1 MRRKNQHLML
11 PLAAV
16 AVSILAGCSS
26 MGGLLG
32 QNQPVLSPAAKA
44 AAEMPLEKEPV
55 VNTQETYL
63 SLVKQMQ
70 AKSLWYASIAHLD
83 ALDKQ
88 WGVSSDSRLMRADAL
103 RQVGQLNAAMSIYQS
118 LLGSAKDG
126 AARYGLG
133 RVAAEK
139 GDFRNAAQ
147 QMEQARMSNPVDS
160 QLLTDLGYAHLRARD
175 LNAARIPLMQA
186 AQLNPEDAQANV
198 NLSLFMMVSGQA
210 AQAEEFMRQRKL
222 DAQTQQ
228 AVKEQASEWLKGT
241 KQAAASSV
249 PDPATQ
255 ATGKV
260 VNLSQPEV
268 MRPAETVAKTAAP
281 APAQESAPVQEVPAP
296 KKKSL
301 PEPEVAQA
309 PVMAEAQPP
318 ASVPA
323 SVPVATPV
331 TAPAAVAELPLPAA
345 QPMLPQSV
353 ARAPSSGQW
362 MVSGSSFDSARPRYP
377 AQFMPAASQTYAYA
391 APATVQAAPVAHLP
405 VAVAVVSPVAE
416 VAATRAP
423 AERKPV
429 VPAASQAVVVV
440 QEPVKPYQVPA
451 PVQKASV
458 APVSVA
464 TLAPAAVQKLPEQQ
478 APVLRPEAANP
489 PLNPSVVPRQ
499 LTGPARSL
507 QEGSVVMAV
516 ASPAAVRLANPVR
529 DSKQAVQAIL
539 PHRSS
544 SGGLFFETPEVEASS
559 QSASSAK
566 TATPERVWP

>member
-1 MRRKNQHLML
+1 MRRKNQYLML

-16 AVSILAGCSS
+16 AVSMLAGCSS
-26 MGGLLG
+26 MGSLLG

-88 WGVSSDSRLMRADAL
+88 WGASSDSRLMRADAL
-103 RQVGQLNAAMSIYQS
+103 RQVGQLSAAATIYQS

-133 RVAAEK
+133 RIAAEK

-228 AVKEQASEWLKGT
+228 AVKEQASEWLQGA
-241 KQAAASSV
+241 KQAAAQAAS
-249 PDPATQ
+249 DPATQ

-260 VNLSQPEV
+260 VNLSRPEV
-268 MRPAETVAKTAAP
+268 TRPAEAVAKTTAP
-281 APAQESAPVQEVPAP
+281 AAAQEPAKVQEVPAA
-296 KKKSL
+296 KKSL

-309 PVMAEAQPP
+309 PVMAAAQPP
-318 ASVPA
+318 ASA
-323 SVPVATPV
+323 PVATPV

-345 QPMLPQSV
+345 QPMLAQSV
-353 ARAPSSGQW
+353 ARAPSGGQW

-377 AQFMPAASQTYAYA
+377 GQFMPAASQTYAYA
-391 APATVQAAPVAHLP
+391 TPAPAQAEPVAHIP
-405 VAVAVVSPVAE
+405 AAVAVVPPAAE

-423 AERKPV
+423 VEQRPA
-429 VPAASQAVVVV
+429 VPASRQAVVVV
-440 QEPVKPYQVPA
+440 QEPVKPYLAPA
-451 PVQKASV
+451 AVQKAQV
-458 APVSVA
+458 APASVA
-464 TLAPAAVQKLPEQQ
+464 TVAPAAVQKLPEPQP
-478 APVLRPEAANP
+478 PVLRPEASTPPANQ
-489 PLNPSVVPRQ
+489 SAVPRQ
-499 LTGPARSL
+499 PTGPARSL
-507 QEGSVVMAV
+507 QDGSVVMAV
-516 ASPAAVRLANPVR
+516 ASPAAVRQANPASG
-529 DSKQAVQAIL
+529 SKQTVQAML
-539 PHRSS
+539 PRRTS
-544 SGGLFFETPEVEASS
+544 SGGLFFETPDVEASS
-559 QSASSAK
+559 QPASSGK
-566 TATPERVWP
+566 TAASERVWP

>member
-1 MRRKNQHLML
+1 MRRKNQYLML

-16 AVSILAGCSS
+16 AVSMLAGCSS
-26 MGGLLG
+26 MGSLLG

-44 AAEMPLEKEPV
+44 AAEMPLEKEAV

-88 WGVSSDSRLMRADAL
+88 WGASSDSRLMRADAL
-103 RQVGQLNAAMSIYQS
+103 RQVGQFNAAANIYQG

-133 RVAAEK
+133 RIAAEK

-210 AQAEEFMRQRKL
+210 PQAEEFMRQRKL

-228 AVKEQASEWLKGT
+228 AVKEQASEWLKGA
-241 KQAAASSV
+241 KQAAAPSV

-260 VNLSQPEV
+260 VNLSRPEV
-268 MRPAETVAKTAAP
+268 TPPAETVAKTAAP
-281 APAQESAPVQEVPAP
+281 APAQEPAQLQEVPAA
-296 KKKSL
+296 KKSL

-309 PVMAEAQPP
+309 PVMAAAQPP
-318 ASVPA
+318 AFVA
-323 SVPVATPV
+323 VATFV
-331 TAPAAVAELPLPAA
+331 TAPAAVADLPLPAA
-345 QPMLPQSV
+345 QPVLLQSV
-353 ARAPSSGQW
+353 ARAPTGGQW

-377 AQFMPAASQTYAYA
+377 GQFMPAASQTYAYA
-391 APATVQAAPVAHLP
+391 APATVQTAPVAHIP
-405 VAVAVVSPVAE
+405 ATVAVVPPVAE
-416 VAATRAP
+416 VTATRAP
-423 AERKPV
+423 VEPKPA
-429 VPAASQAVVVV
+429 VPAGSQAVVV
-440 QEPVKPYQVPA
+440 QEPVKPDLAPA
-451 PVQKASV
+451 PVQKPPVAPASV
-458 APVSVA
+458 AK
-464 TLAPAAVQKLPEQQ
+464 LAPTAVQKWPEQQ
-478 APVLRPEAANP
+478 APVLRSEAANP
-489 PLNPSVVPRQ
+489 SLNPSVVPPQPTR
-499 LTGPARSL
+499 PARSL

-516 ASPAAVRLANPVR
+516 ASPAAVRLANPVSDR
-529 DSKQAVQAIL
+529 KQTVQAIL
-539 PHRSS
+539 PHRTS
-544 SGGLFFETPEVEASS
+544 SGGLFFETPEVEAGS

>member
-1 MRRKNQHLML
+1 MRRKNQYLML

-16 AVSILAGCSS
+16 AVSMLAGCSS
-26 MGGLLG
+26 MSSLLG

-88 WGVSSDSRLMRADAL
+88 WGASSDSRLMRADAL
-103 RQVGQLNAAMSIYQS
+103 RQVGQFNAAATIYQG

-133 RVAAEK
+133 RIAAEK

-210 AQAEEFMRQRKL
+210 PQAEEFMRQRKL

-228 AVKEQASEWLKGT
+228 AVKEQASEWLKGA
-241 KQAAASSV
+241 KQAAAPSV

-260 VNLSQPEV
+260 VNLSRPEV
-268 MRPAETVAKTAAP
+268 TPPAETVAKTAAP
-281 APAQESAPVQEVPAP
+281 APAQEPAQLQEVPAA
-296 KKKSL
+296 KKSL

-309 PVMAEAQPP
+309 PVMAAAQPP
-318 ASVPA
+318 AFVA
-323 SVPVATPV
+323 VATFV
-331 TAPAAVAELPLPAA
+331 TAPAAVADLPLPAA
-345 QPMLPQSV
+345 QPMLQQSV
-353 ARAPSSGQW
+353 ARAPSGGQW

-377 AQFMPAASQTYAYA
+377 GQFTPSASQTYAYA
-391 APATVQAAPVAHLP
+391 APATVQAAPVAHIS
-405 VAVAVVSPVAE
+405 ATVAVVPPVVE

-423 AERKPV
+423 VEPKPA
-429 VPAASQAVVVV
+429 VPAASQALVVV
-440 QEPVKPYQVPA
+440 QEPVRPYLAPA
-451 PVQKASV
+451 TVQKAPV
-458 APVSVA
+458 APASVA
-464 TLAPAAVQKLPEQQ
+464 TLAPAAVQKWPEQQ

-489 PLNPSVVPRQ
+489 SLNPSVVPPQPTR
-499 LTGPARSL
+499 PARSL

-516 ASPAAVRLANPVR
+516 ASPAAVRLANPVS

>member
-1 MRRKNQHLML
+1 MRRKNQYLML

-16 AVSILAGCSS
+16 AVSMLAGCSS
-26 MGGLLG
+26 MGSLLG

-44 AAEMPLEKEPV
+44 AAEMPLEKEAV

-88 WGVSSDSRLMRADAL
+88 WGASSDSRLMRADAL
-103 RQVGQLNAAMSIYQS
+103 RQVGQFNAAATIYQG

-133 RVAAEK
+133 RIAAEK

-147 QMEQARMSNPVDS
+147 QMEQARISNPVDS
-160 QLLTDLGYAHLRARD
+160 QLLTDLGYAYLRARD

-210 AQAEEFMRQRKL
+210 PQAEEFMRQRKL

-228 AVKEQASEWLKGT
+228 AVKEQASEWLKGA
-241 KQAAASSV
+241 KQAAAPSV

-260 VNLSQPEV
+260 VNLSRPEV
-268 MRPAETVAKTAAP
+268 TPPAETVAKTVAP
-281 APAQESAPVQEVPAP
+281 APAQEPTQLQE
-296 KKKSL
+296 
-301 PEPEVAQA
+301 
-309 PVMAEAQPP
+309 
-318 ASVPA
+318 
-323 SVPVATPV
+323 
-331 TAPAAVAELPLPAA
+331 
-345 QPMLPQSV
+345 
-353 ARAPSSGQW
+353 RAPSGGQW

-377 AQFMPAASQTYAYA
+377 GQFTPSASQTYAYA
-391 APATVQAAPVAHLP
+391 APATVQAAPVAHIS
-405 VAVAVVSPVAE
+405 ATVAVVPPVAE
-416 VAATRAP
+416 VTATRAP
-423 AERKPV
+423 VEPKPA
-429 VPAASQAVVVV
+429 VPAASQALVVV
-440 QEPVKPYQVPA
+440 QEPVRPYLAPA
-451 PVQKASV
+451 PVQKAPV
-458 APVSVA
+458 VPVSVA
-464 TLAPAAVQKLPEQQ
+464 TLAPAAVQKWPEQQ

-489 PLNPSVVPRQ
+489 SLNPSVVPPQPTR
-499 LTGPARSL
+499 PARSL

-516 ASPAAVRLANPVR
+516 ASPAAVRLANPVS
-529 DSKQAVQAIL
+529 DSKQTVQAIL